1 MQTFHLRFHQPKS
14 YLAQKNLIKKII
26 QLEILRKKEKNREKK
41 KKFIIMKCI

>member
-26 QLEILRKKEKNREKK
+26 QLEILRKKKKNTEKRRRNLL
-41 KKFIIMKCI
+41 